1 MDTVIMKIMVSR
13 NPTVKLSAVNSV
25 LADAIVTN
33 EDSQLS
39 AITSVFF
46 NILKGIVMVFG
57 NFIKN

>member
-1 MDTVIMKIMVSR
+1 MKIMVSR

-46 NILKGIVMVFG
+46 
-57 NFIKN
+57 